1 MSCDK
6 QNMDFLLTPV
16 HQGASI
22 LADLKRG
29 PDPSFLLTPLTN
41 TAPKTPSSLLGR
53 NLPATNTAPKTPFFG
68 YTPRFG
74 PSSSFTPL
82 REQGPTI
89 VTNEDTE
96 SESEDEKTERKV
108 LRQVGLFPVFLR
120 DPEWTGYLDIHKGV
134 PSFVTARISEAR
146 IKTDRVYRGVQK
158 FGRSVVISSFTA
170 YCPPFKMEATV
181 DMIMFMHLLFSK
193 QVCHTSIGKVSVY
206 PLTVYN
212 NPQDMK
218 KGKQGYP
225 VVAIHKAHMK
235 TLLWCVS
242 SVGRKIFGNNTMTPM
257 LKRYECPYFVDQ
269 DQALNIVSGL
279 DPYNSAP
286 EKVQGGY
293 SLLSA
298 EWLDVMKSFF
308 VGPNGESRRLG
319 DIFRTVYSNRPETL
333 GKFLPEHQAVWLGEQ
348 RGANV
353 ARMLG
358 IDDKG
363 YNSSDKKKV
372 HCFSMARA
380 RAYSGQITVGNNG
393 EPWHPHQPNRKT
405 PVTYDELSLGYGVQL
420 SNEQLWFYNTM
431 YTFFSNRIVSFPCH
445 MNGMMQI
452 QPELPVNTRGFCI
465 LNGIYDDR
473 GAFGKVSAY
482 IRAAR
487 HKLKTDHGAQ
497 FTTNYWGTTRTVYRL
512 PKRQKK

>member
-1 MSCDK
+1 M
-6 QNMDFLLTPV
+6 NYLLTPV
-16 HQGASI
+16 REAAQVLTDFKTSNSSSSV
-22 LADLKRG
+22 LTTPK
-29 PDPSFLLTPLTN
+29 PTTLLTPRE
-41 TAPKTPSSLLGR
+41 SL
-53 NLPATNTAPKTPFFG
+53 NAVPNTPFFG

-74 PSSSFTPL
+74 PSPTYTPL

-89 VTNEDTE
+89 DISEDTE
-96 SESEDEKTERKV
+96 TNNDDEKAERKV
-108 LRQVGLFPVFLR
+108 LRKVALFPEFLR
-120 DPEWTGYLDIHKGV
+120 DPKWTGYLDIHKGT
-134 PSFVTARISEAR
+134 PTFVKARIYEAR
-146 IKTDRVYRGVQK
+146 TKTDRVYRGVQK
-158 FGRSVVISSFTA
+158 FGRSVVISSFTPF
-170 YCPPFKMEATV
+170 CPPFKMEATV

-193 QVCHTSIGKVSVY
+193 HVCHTSVGKVSVY
-206 PLTVYN
+206 PLTVYHT
-212 NPQDMK
+212 PADMA
-218 KGKQGYP
+218 KGKRGYP

-242 SVGRKIFGNNTMTPM
+242 SVGRKLFGNNTMTPM

-269 DQALNIVSGL
+269 DQALNTVSGL

-286 EKVQGGY
+286 EKLQGGY

-298 EWLDVMKSFF
+298 EWLDVMKPFF
-308 VGPNGESRRLG
+308 VGPKGELRRLG
-319 DIFRTVYSNRPETL
+319 DILRTVYSNRPETE

-363 YNSSDKKKV
+363 RSTDKKKV

-380 RAYSGQITVGNNG
+380 RAYYGQITVGNNG
-393 EPWHPHQPNRKT
+393 EPWYPHQPNRKT
-405 PVTYDELSLGYGVQL
+405 PVTYDDLSLGYGVQL

-431 YTFFSNRIVSFPCH
+431 YTFFSNRVVSYPCH
-445 MNGMMQI
+445 MNGIMQI

-473 GAFGKVSAY
+473 GAVKVVSAF

-487 HKLKTDHGAQ
+487 HSLKKQHGPQ
-497 FTTNYWGTTRTVYRL
+497 FTTNYWGTSRTVYRL